1 MVTIELCDEQS
12 RWDDNVID
20 GGGHPLQL
28 WGWGEVKSS
37 GSWQV
42 KRVFVYKEGK
52 TIGSA
57 QVLLRRLPWPLKSL
71 AYIPRGPVVA
81 EGNREVVLKEL
92 TKYIK
97 RQYGSVAVSIEP
109 DWELMPEVKGWKK
122 SPNTILLPRTI
133 ILDLSKSEDNLLADM
148 AKKTRQYIRK
158 STKSGLEVR
167 MAKTDQDIA
176 DCLKIYKQTAKRADF
191 GLHDDEYYHDIF
203 TKLGDHCQIFMATH
217 EGRVVAFLWLA
228 ISEEV
233 AFELYGGMDDQG
245 QRLRANYMLKWEAI
259 CRTREW
265 GVRRYD
271 MNGLLNDGVSKF
283 KQSFTSGETELVGT
297 YEKPLSPL
305 YVVWS
310 KGLPVAKRLI
320 RVFKK

>member
-81 EGNREVVLKEL
+81 EGNRGVVLKEL

>member
-283 KQSFTSGETELVGT
+283 KQSFTSGETELAGT

>member
-12 RWDDNVID
+12 RWDDSVID